1 MTQKFDIDI
10 EMGQRL
16 TNAVAH
22 NVALGLEMIEIS
34 GGRCTMRLPYDKRLI
49 GNPDTGVLH
58 GGVISSFIDAVSGI
72 AVFSATAE
80 IIPIATLDL
89 RIDYLKPATPE
100 RDLLVQAHCYKLT
113 RSIAFV
119 RALAYHDDRADPVA
133 TSVSTFMMG
142 TGGSSADNWAQQA
155 ATGKGS

>member
-1 MTQKFDIDI
+1 MPKFEIDI
-10 EMGQRL
+10 EVGQRL
-16 TNAVAH
+16 TSAVAH
-22 NVALGLEMIEIS
+22 NVALGLEMTEIS
-34 GGRCTMRLPYDKRLI
+34 EGRCTMRLPYDQRLV

-58 GGVISSFIDAVSGI
+58 GGVISSVIDAASGLS
-72 AVFSATAE
+72 VFVTVAE

-100 RDLLVQAHCYKLT
+100 RDLLTQAHCYKLT

-119 RALAYHDDRADPVA
+119 RALAYHDEKADPVA
-133 TSVSTFMMG
+133 TSVSTFMLG
-142 TGGSSADNWAQQA
+142 VSGSSADNWARQA

>member
-1 MTQKFDIDI
+1 MPKFEIDI
-10 EMGQRL
+10 EVGQRL
-16 TNAVAH
+16 TSAVAH
-22 NVALGLEMIEIS
+22 NVALGLEMTEIS
-34 GGRCTMRLPYDKRLI
+34 EARCTMRLPYDQRLV

-72 AVFSATAE
+72 SVFSAVAE

-100 RDLLVQAHCYKLT
+100 RDLLAQAHCYKLT

-119 RALAYHDDRADPVA
+119 RALAFHDDKADPVA
-133 TSVSTFMMG
+133 TSVSTFMLG
-142 TGGSSADNWAQQA
+142 TGGSAADNWARQA
-155 ATGKGS
+155 AAGEAP